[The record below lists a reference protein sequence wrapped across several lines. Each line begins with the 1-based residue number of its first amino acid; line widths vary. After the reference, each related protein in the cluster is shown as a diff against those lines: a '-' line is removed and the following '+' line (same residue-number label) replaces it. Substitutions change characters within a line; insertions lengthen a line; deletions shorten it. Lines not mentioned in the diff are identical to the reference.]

1 MITIEQAAE
10 AYELMTH
17 YGMSYA
23 SSARHVG
30 VDADMLKSKL
40 YRLKHS
46 GYKKT
51 MMSRV
56 RDTIEDS
63 GPLTCRQIAD
73 LLNIDNKQAYRC
85 TAKLARRE
93 VIKTIK
99 HKAVG
104 KSGFCYLYA
113 PINSKTV

>member
-1 MITIEQAAE
+1 MITIEKAAE

-23 SSARHVG
+23 SSARHIG

-56 RDTIEDS
+56 RDIIEDN
-63 GPLTCRQIAD
+63 GALTCRQMAD
-73 LLNIDNKQAYRC
+73 LLNISHRQAYRC
-85 TAKLARRE
+85 AAKLAHRE
-93 VIKTIK
+93 VVKTIK